1 MHRIS
6 GIYNF
11 CIFGGM
17 IIAGLVRVPVG
28 VADTVHCKSAVT
40 HKAVRIIDFKN
51 GKLQLLDRT
60 GQRITLGLNR
70 IANIRVD
77 GLAALNKAE
86 QNLAIGQASAA
97 GQYYPTALAG
107 ADRTW
112 LRIWIYTRLINL
124 HVQSGNLEQMAR
136 DYCVLAGLA
145 PRWASKAVPNLARL
159 GARDSDQVTMA
170 ISILQQA
177 EGREKALLVRQC
189 LRKVRLRLAKSLGTR
204 QIPASVTGQGAGT
217 GGMGGGVGRRATF
230 DSWAFDNLQNGNW
243 RAVLNTVKRRYSTC
257 LPGQLPQLLYWR
269 GRAMYIKDD
278 VQSAMLDYL
287 RVAIE
292 FPVSKYAPRGL
303 YRAGR
308 CLLEDNQQQA
318 AKGLFNELLDNY
330 GQDTGQVDQ
339 ELDRILQSARLLVK

>member
-6 GIYNF
+6 GIYNI
-11 CIFGGM
+11 CIFGGV
-17 IIAGLVRVPVG
+17 IIAGLMQVPAG
-28 VADTVHCKSAVT
+28 VADTVHCKSAIT
-40 HKAVRIIDFKN
+40 HKSVRIIDFKN

-60 GQRITLGLNR
+60 GQRITLAFNQ
-70 IANIRVD
+70 IANIRMD

-86 QNLAIGQASAA
+86 QNLAAGHVSAA
-97 GQYYPTALAG
+97 RRYYQTALAG

-112 LRIWIYTRLINL
+112 LKVWIYVRLINL

-159 GARDSDQVTMA
+159 GARHSGQAAMA
-170 ISILQQA
+170 VSILQQA
-177 EGREKALLVRQC
+177 EGREKQLLVRQC
-189 LRKVRLRLAKSLGTR
+189 LRKVRLRLSKSLGTR
-204 QIPASVTGQGAGT
+204 QIPRSLTGQGAGT
-217 GGMGGGVGRRATF
+217 SGKDGGVGRRATF
-230 DSWAFDNLQNGNW
+230 DSWAADNLQGGNW
-243 RAVLNTVKRRYSTC
+243 QAVLNTVKRRYKTC
-257 LPGQLPQLLYWR
+257 MPGQLPQLLYWR
-269 GRAMYIKDD
+269 GRAMYVRDD

-292 FPVSKYAPRGL
+292 FPASKYAPRGL

-318 AKGLFNELLDNY
+318 AKGLFKELLDNY
-330 GQDTGQVDQ
+330 GQDTGQIDQ